1 MVHSNEDPEKPSRR
15 RKLARPGPSAHDLAE
30 IAAATEGEFQLM
42 HHEALEHF
50 MNDRKGEALGV
61 ARDALLKASERGGP
75 FEAVAIISYLP
86 LLLSLA
92 PADTARQAA
101 RRAGLLVTGRP
112 GCEYFVSYAHHYAL
126 QVEIKA
132 DDREAAYKEAD
143 ACIKAALR
151 SDKHCTWLATTWRYI
166 GMLQALRGEKM
177 EAIVSLSNAIR
188 SAMEKPCDDPLVLAR
203 SHDAAGQIMMD
214 LRKWQLAE
222 ESFLNAIAE
231 FNKQSPNGIQEAAET
246 WRRAAK
252 VREIRQGM
260 GE

>member
-1 MVHSNEDPEKPSRR
+1 MVFSNDDSKPSPRGRKPARR
-15 RKLARPGPSAHDLAE
+15 GPSAHDLAE
-30 IAAATEGEFQLM
+30 ISAATEGDFHLM
-42 HHEALEHF
+42 HHEATEHF

-126 QVEIKA
+126 QVEIRA

-177 EAIVSLSNAIR
+177 EAIVSLSNAVR

-231 FNKQSPNGIQEAAET
+231 FNRQAPKGSEEAAET
-246 WRRAAK
+246 WKRAAK
-252 VREIRQGM
+252 VREIRSGM

>member
-1 MVHSNEDPEKPSRR
+1 MALSAPQARKAVAEALVAGEVEAVVMASEEGYPIDPDGLVDGKALGKAVRPFPERPMVHSNEKPEKPSCR
-15 RKLARPGPSAHDLAE
+15 RKLARPGPSAHNLAE
-30 IAAATEGEFQLM
+30 IAATTEGEFQLM
-42 HHEALEHF
+42 HHEALECF
-50 MNDRKGEALGV
+50 LNDRKGEALGV

-86 LLLSLA
+86 ILLTLA
-92 PADTARQAA
+92 PEDTARQAA
-101 RRAGLLVTGRP
+101 RRAGLLATGRP

-126 QVEIKA
+126 QVEIRA
-132 DDREAAYKEAD
+132 DDREAAYKEAN

-177 EAIVSLSNAIR
+177 EAV
-188 SAMEKPCDDPLVLAR
+188 
-203 SHDAAGQIMMD
+203 
-214 LRKWQLAE
+214 
-222 ESFLNAIAE
+222 
-231 FNKQSPNGIQEAAET
+231 ET
-246 WRRAAK
+246 WKRAAK